1 MSWPRGDSKK
11 KIEGGE
17 TLLDN
22 RVARP
27 HHILPLPQ
35 IQNCIR
41 ERRKKK
47 RNIHT
52 THFDILDVSQG
63 NGNSNHFRI
72 PSAQSTTAGP
82 PGLSDIA
89 RAKREL

>member
-11 KIEGGE
+11 KNRRGGG

-47 RNIHT
+47 KEYTYHT
-52 THFDILDVSQG
+52 L
-63 NGNSNHFRI
+63 
-72 PSAQSTTAGP
+72 
-82 PGLSDIA
+82 
-89 RAKREL
+89 

>member
-47 RNIHT
+47 KGIYIPHT
-52 THFDILDVSQG
+52 LIFWMCPRAMGTAITFEFLQ
-63 NGNSNHFRI
+63 
-72 PSAQSTTAGP
+72 PKAQPRVHRDSPT
-82 PGLSDIA
+82 
-89 RAKREL
+89 